1 MKRILDIFL
10 AILGLLLLL
19 PVLVLLVL
27 KIRQNL
33 GSPVLF
39 QQKRIGLDN
48 KPFVLHKFRSMTSEL
63 AEDGSLQSDSLRL
76 TSFGKKLRATS
87 LDELP
92 SLLNVIKGEMSLV
105 GPRPLLPEYLPL
117 YSQEQ
122 IRRHSVRPGVTGW
135 AQINGRNNISWE
147 EKFTLDVW
155 YVDNVSILLDTKI
168 IFKTVSKVFNKEGIH
183 SEGDVTMKKFTGN

>member
-10 AILGLLLLL
+10 AILGLLLLF
-19 PVLVLLVL
+19 PVLVVLVW

-39 QQKRIGLDN
+39 KQKRIGLDN
-48 KPFVLHKFRSMTSEL
+48 KPFILHKFRSMTSAL
-63 AEDGSLQSDSLRL
+63 SGDGSLQPDSLRL

-92 SLLNVIKGEMSLV
+92 SLLNVIKGDMSLV

-147 EKFTLDVW
+147 DKFALDVW
-155 YVDNVSILLDTKI
+155 YVDNAKIWLDAKI
-168 IFKTVSKVFNKEGIH
+168 IFLTVSKVLQKEGIH
-183 SEGDVTMKKFTGN
+183 SEGDVTMKKFRGS